1 VTAPRLVRVLGRWDL
16 VAFVINGVL
25 GAGIFGLPAKV
36 HALLGAWGVVAII
49 ACALLMGIIIACFA
63 EVSSRFRETGGPFLY
78 AVEAFGPIV
87 GFLVGWLL
95 WLSRITG
102 ICAVTGIMVEYV
114 AYLVPSV
121 ANGAPRAAF
130 VVAVIAGLS
139 LLHVS
144 GVKRAANVGNIL
156 TVLKLAPLLLLV
168 SVGIFRLVPARF
180 DFTAIPSNHDFS
192 NGVLLLAFAFVGWE
206 SALVAAGEL
215 RDPRR
220 DMPFA
225 IAIGL
230 AAVALLYVAIQVV
243 CVDAVPQ
250 LATSARPLADAA
262 RATLGPAGATL
273 IVVGAV
279 VSMLGTINGGVLTVS
294 RITFAMADAGQLPRG
309 LAAVHPRYLTP
320 VVSIAL
326 AAVVSIALTLSSTF
340 VYLLTVST
348 IARLLIFA
356 VCCVALPVLR
366 RREADL
372 PALIRIPGGVVIP
385 ALALALIA
393 WLIAGS
399 SWRETGDVVIAVA
412 VGAMM
417 LALAK
422 TTARGTQQSARAARE
437 SHPGEPPASISS
449 PDRHPE

>member
-1 VTAPRLVRVLGRWDL
+1 MTAPRLVRALGRWDL
-16 VAFVINGVL
+16 VALVINGIL

-36 HALLGAWGVVAII
+36 HALLGAWGIVAII
-49 ACALLMGIIIACFA
+49 ACALLMGVIIACFA
-63 EVSSRFRETGGPFLY
+63 EVSSRFRDTGGPYLY
-78 AVEAFGPIV
+78 AATAFGPTT

-102 ICAVTGIMVEYV
+102 ICAIMGIMVEYV
-114 AYLVPSV
+114 AYLAPSV
-121 ANGAPRAAF
+121 ATGTPRVAF

-144 GVKRAANVGNIL
+144 GVKRAATVGNVL

-168 SVGIFRLVPARF
+168 GVGMFRMVPARF
-180 DFTAIPSNHDFS
+180 DFTVIPSNHDFS
-192 NGVLLLAFAFVGWE
+192 NGVLLLGFAFVGWE

-243 CVDAVPQ
+243 CVDAVPS
-250 LATSARPLADAA
+250 LATSTRPLADAA

-294 RITFAMADAGQLPRG
+294 RLTFAMADAGQLPRG

-320 VVSIAL
+320 VSSIAL
-326 AAVVSIALTLSSTF
+326 AAVVSLALTLSSTF

-366 RREADL
+366 RHEADL
-372 PALIRIPGGVVIP
+372 PALVRMPGGVVIP
-385 ALALALIA
+385 VLALVLIA
-393 WLIAGS
+393 WLLAGS
-399 SWRETGDVVIAVA
+399 SWSATRDVVISVAAGAVLLAVA
-412 VGAMM
+412 KV
-417 LALAK
+417 
-422 TTARGTQQSARAARE
+422 RGR
-437 SHPGEPPASISS
+437 PAS
-449 PDRHPE
+449 